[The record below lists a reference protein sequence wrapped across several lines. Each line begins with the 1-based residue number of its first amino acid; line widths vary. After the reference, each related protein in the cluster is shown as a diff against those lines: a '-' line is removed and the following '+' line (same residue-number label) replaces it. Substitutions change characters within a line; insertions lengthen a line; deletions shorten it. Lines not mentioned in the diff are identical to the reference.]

1 MAKGL
6 SSLSDAEL
14 LAVAAQTI
22 DAMTANPAAYGTT
35 VAAIGDLSSDMNDA
49 STAVSDQQAKLAAAK
64 ASTLTKEEKITA
76 LIDRLRQ
83 MRDIAKAHGAS
94 DALMESTTIPHGG
107 SAPVPPSATT
117 PIATVDTSQRLKHT
131 ISWAESTTPDNKRRP
146 RGAMGVEIWRKIDGA
161 PPVDVSECTF
171 VAIDSASPHTV
182 DYSGADAGKM
192 VHYMLRWKMRDGATL
207 AFGETVSATVT
218 G

>member
-1 MAKGL
+1 MAKAL
-6 SSLSDAEL
+6 SNMSDAEV

-22 DAMTANPAAYGTT
+22 TAMTPDPAAYGAT
-35 VAAIGDLSSDMNDA
+35 AADIAALNAAMNDA
-49 STAVSDQQAKLAAAK
+49 STAVGEQISKVADARAATA
-64 ASTLTKEEKITA
+64 TKDERITTVVD
-76 LIDRLRQ
+76 LLRTR
-83 MRDIAKAHGAS
+83 RDVARAHGAS
-94 DALMESTTIPHGG
+94 EALMESTTIPTGV
-107 SAPVPPSATT
+107 STPVPATASV
-117 PIATVDTSQRLKHT
+117 PVASVDTSQRLKHT
-131 ISWAESTTPDNKRRP
+131 VSWAEALTPDNKRRP
-146 RGAMGVEIWRKIDGA
+146 RGAMGAEIWRKIDGA

-182 DYSGADAGKM
+182 DYTGADAGKM